1 MAALKPTRSVQKV
14 MEGEFTFTIGD
25 TMVNTSGAADA
36 FATVASHV
44 FDIINLP
51 PGATVLSGEVVTD
64 TAFAGSTAYNVSI
77 GDSASATRY
86 LGVTDKTTAAR
97 TALVPTGYIGLGENL
112 RMTWPRPC
120 YGQPE
125 RSPSGWSTQ
134 CSVEP
139 TKSSQPKRP
148 DERGFGPVLISTPGE
163 HP

>member
-112 RMTWPRPC
+112 RMTV
-120 YGQPE
+120 
-125 RSPSGWSTQ
+125 T
-134 CSVEP
+134 P
-139 TKSSQPKRP
+139 TIATATAGKITVRVVYA
-148 DERGFGPVLISTPGE
+148 VLGRANE
-163 HP
+163 VVAA

>member
-1 MAALKPTRSVQKV
+1 MAALKPTRAVQKV

-64 TAFAGSTAYNVSI
+64 TAFTGSTAYNVSI

-112 RMTWPRPC
+112 RMTV
-120 YGQPE
+120 
-125 RSPSGWSTQ
+125 T
-134 CSVEP
+134 P
-139 TKSSQPKRP
+139 TIAAATAGKITVRVVYA
-148 DERGFGPVLISTPGE
+148 VLGRANE
-163 HP
+163 VVAA

>member
-112 RMTWPRPC
+112 RMT
-120 YGQPE
+120 
-125 RSPSGWSTQ
+125 
-134 CSVEP
+134 VAP
-139 TKSSQPKRP
+139 TVATATAGKITVRVVYA
-148 DERGFGPVLISTPGE
+148 VLGRANE
-163 HP
+163 VVAA